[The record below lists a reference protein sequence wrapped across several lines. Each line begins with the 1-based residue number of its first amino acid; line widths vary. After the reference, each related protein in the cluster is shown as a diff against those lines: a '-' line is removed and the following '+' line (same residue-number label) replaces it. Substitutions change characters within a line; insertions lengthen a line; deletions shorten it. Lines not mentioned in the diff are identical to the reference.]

1 MNTTIVC
8 SNEFERLVAES
19 VYEELADLLGQNVRG
34 TVYRYLERAHGISK
48 DRMPSRLSEFH
59 LALDEVFGVP
69 ASHVIEKRILEALS
83 LRLGLELT
91 DNPDCTLFEYA
102 VLAKRW
108 AEQKKYAGRRC
119 KEPETD

>member
-1 MNTTIVC
+1 M
-8 SNEFERLVAES
+8 
-19 VYEELADLLGQNVRG
+19 YEALADLLGQNVRG
-34 TVYRYLERAHGISK
+34 AVYRYLERAHGTSK
-48 DRMPSRLSEFH
+48 DRIASSLSEFH
-59 LALDEVFGVP
+59 LALDELFGVP

-108 AEQKKYAGRRC
+108 AEHNKYAGRVC
-119 KEPETD
+119 KEAKTD